1 METVT
6 FSDQYDKE
14 AIEAFAEKLK
24 VFFYVFDTAILD
36 YEPAEGILANG
47 IETLEDK
54 VSFCISG
61 LPAITA
67 MGGSYDS
74 SIDSA
79 KLDEASA
86 LLQLLRA
93 RKRLRAATLHAAVTE
108 KRHSDLLQNIFGIG
122 GYE

>member
-6 FSDQYDKE
+6 LSERCDKE
-14 AIEAFAEKLK
+14 TIEEFAEKLK

-36 YEPAEGILANG
+36 YEAAEEILANG

-61 LPAITA
+61 LPIITA

-74 SIDSA
+74 GIDSA
-79 KLDEASA
+79 KIEEASA

-93 RKRLRAATLHAAVTE
+93 RKKLRAATLHAAVKE
-108 KRHSDLLQNIFGIG
+108 RHHSDLLQNIFGIG